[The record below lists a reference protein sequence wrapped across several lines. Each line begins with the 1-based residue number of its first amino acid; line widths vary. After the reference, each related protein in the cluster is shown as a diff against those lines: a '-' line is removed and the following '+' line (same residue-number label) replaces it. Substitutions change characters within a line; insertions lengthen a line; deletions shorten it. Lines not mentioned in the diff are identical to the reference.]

1 MFSHFTLPPN
11 SKNPGFAS
19 LLSSCNW
26 LMALRVL
33 QLSAT
38 EDVPPTSAGLGV
50 PWQFTAVWKGILVG
64 RNPNRFSDVTKV
76 REWYFMN
83 SNGIGHCWDLWS
95 LRGFFVLRLF
105 DHFVRLSTRFFS
117 QKSDVKFENVKT
129 PWISWSTWITLPYN
143 QKGCLESMLKPW
155 LQLLCQDVVRPW
167 CPGCK
172 AVVGIGVNL
181 CGSMITSQ
189 VLKR

>member
-1 MFSHFTLPPN
+1 MCRLPVLDWVF
-11 SKNPGFAS
+11 PGS
-19 LLSSCNW
+19 LQPC
-26 LMALRVL
+26 
-33 QLSAT
+33 
-38 EDVPPTSAGLGV
+38 
-50 PWQFTAVWKGILVG
+50 G
-64 RNPNRFSDVTKV
+64 RESWWDWISIFIGTPNRFSDVTKV

-83 SNGIGHCWDLWS
+83 SNGIGHRWDLWS

-105 DHFVRLSTRFFS
+105 DHFVRLSWDSLSLREPKRGCEVLAWKLS
-117 QKSDVKFENVKT
+117 
-129 PWISWSTWITLPYN
+129 WITWITLPYN

-155 LQLLCQDVVRPW
+155 LQLLYQDVVRPW

-172 AVVGIGVNL
+172 AVVGIGVDL